1 VTVRNSLGS
10 RYSVGMIDVTD
21 VFGRDG
27 LLARYLP
34 GFAYRKTQEE
44 MAHLIHD
51 ALARSENL
59 AVEAGTGIGK
69 TFAYLVPVLMSG
81 RRAVISTG
89 TLTLQDQLYHRDLPL
104 LGSAIGRPVHVAL
117 LKGRANYLCWHR
129 LNTAQHGV
137 VRDSKLLS
145 QLMTVAEWA
154 RATETGDL
162 TEIENAST
170 ADHALRSWI
179 TSNSDNC
186 LGSHCEFFD
195 DCFLVKARRR
205 AQVADVVVV
214 NHHLLLADLA
224 LKDAGFG
231 ELLPSMDAVIVDEA
245 HQLPEVA
252 QQFFGVS
259 LGSREL
265 EHLARDINVE
275 VCAAGLSG
283 EIETLCDDL
292 MRTASN
298 VRTQFGKL
306 EGRTQWEDCP
316 QSVRSDLENWEDHL
330 KQISAALAPA
340 RDINPGLQKC
350 VERCE
355 KALERL
361 YEIQLHDRD
370 GLKWVEVSRR
380 SLTIHWTPLDIGA
393 ELGSR
398 IESHRGTWVFTSA
411 TLAVGGS
418 FDHFLGRVGVPETQ
432 TQILSSPFDY
442 QSNAR
447 LYLPE
452 GLPQPADADY
462 IFALLSVVWPIVE
475 ATGGGVFMLFTSYR
489 CLNEARE
496 WLAPKKLPGPLLI
509 QGDGPRTKILE
520 QFRQSG
526 NALLLGTSSF
536 WHGVDVRGP
545 SLRLV
550 FIDKLP
556 FASPG
561 DPLMRS
567 RLNAIRQEGGDPFND
582 FQLPQA
588 ILSLKQGVGRL
599 IRDFSDRGLVI
610 IGDPRLRT
618 RNYGGAFLRSLPPIP
633 IVDDHMEALSFAD
646 SLNPSDVR
654 VDTKTSETISV

>member
-1 VTVRNSLGS
+1 MV
-10 RYSVGMIDVTD
+10 DVTD
-21 VFGRDG
+21 VFRPDG

-34 GFAYRKTQEE
+34 GFAYRKAQEE
-44 MAHLIHD
+44 MAHIICD
-51 ALARSENL
+51 ALARSKNL

-129 LNTAQHGV
+129 LKTAQHGGL
-137 VRDSKLLS
+137 RDSKLLS

-162 TEIENAST
+162 TEIENTST
-170 ADHALRSWI
+170 ADHALRPWI

-186 LGSHCEFFD
+186 LGSHCDFFD

-231 ELLPSMDAVIVDEA
+231 ELLPDMNAVIVDEA
-245 HQLPEVA
+245 HQLPEIA

-265 EHLARDINVE
+265 EYLARDINVE
-275 VCAAGLSG
+275 IRAAGLSG

-292 MRTASN
+292 MRAASN
-298 VRTQFGKL
+298 ARAQFGKL
-306 EGRTQWEDCP
+306 DGRTQWEDCP
-316 QSVRSDLENWEDHL
+316 QSVHSDLENWEDQL
-330 KQISAALAPA
+330 KQISVTLAPA
-340 RDINPGLQKC
+340 RGINPGLQRC

-355 KALERL
+355 QTLERL
-361 YEIQLHDRD
+361 YEMQSRDRE
-370 GLKWVEVSRR
+370 GLKWVEASRK

-398 IESHRGTWVFTSA
+398 IESHRGIWVFTSA
-411 TLAVGGS
+411 TLAVEGS
-418 FDHFLGRVGVPETQ
+418 FNHFLGRIGVPDAQ
-432 TQILSSPFDY
+432 THILSSPFDY

-447 LYLPE
+447 LFLPE

-462 IFALLSVVWPIVE
+462 TFALLSIAWPIVK
-475 ATGGGVFMLFTSYR
+475 ATGGGAFLLFTSYR

-496 WLAPKKLPGPLLI
+496 WLEHKKLPGPLLI

-561 DPLMRS
+561 DPLIQS
-567 RLNAIRQEGGDPFND
+567 RLNAIRQEGGDPFNE

-618 RNYGGAFLRSLPPIP
+618 RNYGSVFLKSLPPMP
-633 IVDDHMEALSFAD
+633 VVDDYMEALSFAN
-646 SLNPSDVR
+646 SLKPSDVKT
-654 VDTKTSETISV
+654 DDNTSETISI